1 MIYRYP
7 SAPLAKSIIHP
18 GGFNWVLIDGE
29 HGLINDSNYYE
40 VSHRQ
45 NWAEYM
51 LNGLFSLSTLLPRLE
66 SAQSSESQS
75 LRNG

>member
-1 MIYRYP
+1 
-7 SAPLAKSIIHP
+7 
-18 GGFNWVLIDGE
+18 LIDGE